1 MSARKFKT
9 YALNQSPLYQIR
21 SKKKLAFVLKS
32 TWKSIEDLLSKDSIH
47 LYFEYERSNGD
58 GDSLKKRY
66 IEEPCIA
73 LKRIQRLID
82 SYLSHIESPSFLHSP
97 AKNCSQV
104 TNASIHR
111 NSLALMKLDIKA
123 YFVSTSSKKVYYFFN
138 SIMRCAPDISTILT
152 SILTYRGRLPTGSPS
167 SPRLAYFS
175 HLRMWE
181 SIYKIVIQNGY
192 LITVYMDD
200 ITISGNLV
208 SNQLLWDVKKIIH
221 SCGLKYHKQKI
232 YFKQP
237 FEVTGIIIK
246 DNQIT
251 APNRQLKKL
260 NELEKL
266 IIVKHKLIDQENIN
280 LKIQGYSAH
289 IRYIRKSCCE

>member
-1 MSARKFKT
+1 MSIQEFKT
-9 YALNQSPLYQIR
+9 YALNQSPLYKIR
-21 SKKKLAFVLKS
+21 SRKKLAFVLKS
-32 TWKSIEDLLSKDSIH
+32 SWKSIENLLSKDSIH
-47 LYFEYERSNGD
+47 LYSVYERRSS

-66 IEEPCIA
+66 IEEPCVE
-73 LKRIQRLID
+73 LKKIQRLID

-111 NSLALMKLDIKA
+111 HSLALMKLDIKA
-123 YFVSTSSKKVYYFFN
+123 YFVSTSSKRVYWFFN
-138 SIMRCAPDISTILT
+138 STMCCAPDISAILT

-175 HLRMWE
+175 HIRMWE
-181 SIYKIVIQNGY
+181 SIYKVVIQNGY

-200 ITISGNLV
+200 ITISGNFV
-208 SNQLLWDVKKIIH
+208 SDKLLWDIKKIIF
-221 SCGLKYHKQKI
+221 SYGLKYHKQKT
-232 YFKQP
+232 YCKQP

-266 IIVKHKLIDQENIN
+266 IIVKDELIDQGNIN
-280 LKIQGYSAH
+280 LKVQGLSAH
-289 IRYIRKSCCE
+289 IKYIKNTQCE